1 MDGHDGGAEEVLAT
15 LGDEKDTESEEEK
28 DTLDEGT
35 NFVRKTRKINDL
47 NDNNNHILCL
57 VS

>member
-1 MDGHDGGAEEVLAT
+1 MDGQDDETKEVLAT

-35 NFVRKTRKINDL
+35 NFVRKTRKLNAL
-47 NDNNNHILCL
+47 NDNNNHVFFV